1 MTTSF
6 LERIVAH
13 KHKEVLEAK
22 ARISEQRLL
31 ETAHA
36 IKNRQS
42 LVAALEISDS
52 SRVNIIAEIK
62 RASPSKGMFCPD
74 LNAARLAA
82 AYEAAGAAA
91 ISVLTDRHFFK
102 GSAKDLMAAKKAS
115 ALPILR
121 KDFVVSSYQVME
133 AAAWGADAVLL
144 IARIL
149 SMEQI
154 QDYLSLCVEF
164 GLDALVEVH
173 SEADLEKVQQT
184 NARLIGIN
192 NRDLSTF
199 ETDTQRAMDLV
210 RRLTPDQV
218 PVAASGIAGPDD
230 VRRNVAVGLRNFL
243 VGESLVRA
251 DNLRR
256 HMEALLA
263 AGGLTQS
270 SRTTEPQK
278 TADLTPETRGPRPW
292 SVGSSRLSVAD
303 SLSTDY
309 GPQTTDNRL

>member
-1 MTTSF
+1 MKPSF

-13 KHKEVLEAK
+13 KQKEVLEAK

-36 IKNRQS
+36 IKSRRS
-42 LVAALEISDS
+42 LVNALQISDS

-62 RASPSKGMFCPD
+62 RASPSKGILSPD

-82 AYEAAGAAA
+82 AYEVAGAAA
-91 ISVLTDRHFFK
+91 ISVLTDKHFFN
-102 GSAKDLMAAKKAS
+102 GSAEDLMAAKKAS
-115 ALPILR
+115 TLPVLR

-149 SMEQI
+149 STEQI

-199 ETDTQRAMDLV
+199 ETDIQRAMDLV
-210 RRLTPDQV
+210 RHLTPDQI

-251 DNLRR
+251 DNVRQ

-270 SRTTEPQK
+270 AGAAELQRAESQ
-278 TADLTPETRGPRPW
+278 
-292 SVGSSRLSVAD
+292 
-303 SLSTDY
+303 
-309 GPQTTDNRL
+309 

>member
-1 MTTSF
+1 MKPSF

-13 KHKEVLEAK
+13 KQKEVLEAK

-36 IKNRQS
+36 IKSRRS
-42 LVAALEISDS
+42 LVKALGFPDS

-62 RASPSKGMFCPD
+62 RASPSKGIFSPD
-74 LNAARLAA
+74 LNAARLAT

-91 ISVLTDRHFFK
+91 ISVLTDKHFFK
-102 GSAKDLMAAKKAS
+102 GSGEDLMAAKKAS
-115 ALPILR
+115 TLPVLR

-144 IARIL
+144 IARII
-149 SMEQI
+149 STEQI

-199 ETDTQRAMDLV
+199 ETDIQRAMDLV
-210 RRLTPDQV
+210 RRLTPDQI
-218 PVAASGIAGPDD
+218 PVAASGITGPDD

-251 DNLRR
+251 DNVRL
-256 HMEALLA
+256 HMAALLS
-263 AGGLTQS
+263 AGGAS
-270 SRTTEPQK
+270 ENGRH
-278 TADLTPETRGPRPW
+278 
-292 SVGSSRLSVAD
+292 
-303 SLSTDY
+303 
-309 GPQTTDNRL
+309 

>member
-1 MTTSF
+1 MKPSF

-13 KHKEVLEAK
+13 KQKEVLEAK

-36 IKNRQS
+36 SKNRRS
-42 LVAALEISDS
+42 LVNALQLPDS
-52 SRVNIIAEIK
+52 SKVNIIAEIK
-62 RASPSKGMFCPD
+62 RASPSKGLFCPD
-74 LNAARLAA
+74 LDAAHFAA
-82 AYEAAGAAA
+82 AYEAAGAVA
-91 ISVLTDRHFFK
+91 ISVLTDKHFFN
-102 GSAKDLMAAKKAS
+102 GSAEDLMAAKKAS

-149 SMEQI
+149 STEQI

-199 ETDTQRAMDLV
+199 ETDIKRAMDLV
-210 RRLTPDQV
+210 RRLTSDHI

-251 DNLRR
+251 DNVRQ
-256 HMEALLA
+256 HMAALL
-263 AGGLTQS
+263 S
-270 SRTTEPQK
+270 
-278 TADLTPETRGPRPW
+278 ADG
-292 SVGSSRLSVAD
+292 VAEN
-303 SLSTDY
+303 
-309 GPQTTDNRL
+309 GRH